1 MITLITGSLVLSIL
15 HGIIPNHWLP
25 VLAISKKEKWD
36 LAETSRVTVIAGLS
50 HASSTVLIGVFLAFI
65 GAKLSAVVHSFTSY
79 ITPALLVALGLFYI
93 WQHSHHH
100 HFHMHGHPE
109 QVANKNKL
117 IFSLASAMFFTPCFE
132 IEPYFLVAGAEGW
145 WLVAL
150 LAALYTV
157 VTVSGM
163 VIWVR
168 FAYRG
173 LLKMN
178 WHSIE
183 HNAGII
189 TGITLVLS
197 GVLTFLLH

>member
-15 HGIIPNHWLP
+15 HAIIPNHWLP

-36 LAETSRVTVIAGLS
+36 LAETSRVTLIAGLS
-50 HASSTVLIGVFLAFI
+50 HAGSTVLIGILLAVI
-65 GAKLSAVVHSFTSY
+65 GAQLANVVASFTAFVA
-79 ITPALLVALGLFYI
+79 PALLVGLGLFYI
-93 WQHSHHH
+93 WQHSRHH

-109 QVANKNKL
+109 QASNKSRL

-132 IEPYFLVAGAEGW
+132 IEAYFLVAGAEGW
-145 WLVAL
+145 WLVAV
-150 LAALYTV
+150 LAVLYTL

-168 FAYRG
+168 LAHRG

-178 WHSIE
+178 WHSLE

-197 GVLTFLLH
+197 GLLTFLWH

>member
-36 LAETSRVTVIAGLS
+36 LTETSRITVIAGLS
-50 HASSTVLIGVFLAFI
+50 HAASTVLIGVLLALI
-65 GAKLSAVVHSFTSY
+65 GAKLATVVESFMLFVA
-79 ITPALLVALGLFYI
+79 PALLVALGVFYI
-93 WQHSHHH
+93 WQHSRHH

-109 QVANKNKL
+109 QVSNKNKL
-117 IFSLASAMFFTPCFE
+117 IFSLASAMFFSPCFE
-132 IEPYFLVAGAEGW
+132 IEAYFLVAGAEGW
-145 WLVAL
+145 WFVAL
-150 LAALYTV
+150 LAVLYTV

-168 FAYRG
+168 LAHRG

-178 WHSIE
+178 WHSLE

-189 TGITLVLS
+189 TGVTLVLS